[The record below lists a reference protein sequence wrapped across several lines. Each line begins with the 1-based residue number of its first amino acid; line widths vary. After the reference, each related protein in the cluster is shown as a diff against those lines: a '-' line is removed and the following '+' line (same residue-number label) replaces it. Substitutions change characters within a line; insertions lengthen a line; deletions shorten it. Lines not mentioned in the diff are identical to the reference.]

1 MLHNHQHTKQSYAR
15 ETPLKGTGDSDHSI
29 ASATLFETPSKGG
42 SKDNDTTSCSQ
53 ELFGSP
59 EMFTPAQ
66 HSHQSDPA
74 LEEESSK
81 GRISLNSDGDRHTTA
96 DSTKQQACVG
106 GDDAVTEVQKRSE
119 ALSGH
124 WKEETPQLLMKS
136 GGEPHLLSHSTP
148 LSSVSQPRPTT
159 RSTVSRD
166 AIPRSKT
173 QPVET
178 RVHVCITPHNTPL
191 CSVAQPESSYQ
202 PSPPLATIQT
212 PDVPVKL
219 AKEPSPDTHSEQPLE
234 LDYDLSSVVQKPENC
249 FQGPKKKERKQQ
261 PNQHNNYSFG
271 SVGDVMDMLFMSSS
285 QLDAHL
291 TSHKVSAVEC
301 TAVNDSPKSK
311 VTDGYPAAF
320 EACESPK
327 SKVSSDYPLIISEV
341 NESPQ
346 PSIPAECP
354 SISLKESP
362 KSIANEDEMDI
373 ECIEKTS
380 IPSSVPQSPSQESG
394 KQSNLEELQLQENR
408 MGEVGERSQTIDVKS
423 CVETVSGDIIMKPVT
438 EEPPLILNDSSTEKL
453 CKSINKVELP
463 PSRTKMFHYPSK
475 PRSNLKRKKTNIRTK
490 EYSVSKKSSQRE
502 TAKVN
507 ALVCSLDDNV
517 LHEEVEE
524 PPSKR
529 ARISDGEASDHN
541 IASVNCEDK
550 RVIDKEGSD
559 SVTKIEESVMEVDHT
574 HIEREKSPSP
584 QIVDSEISTK
594 ADKDAE
600 TELANVASAAINEIE
615 RQTLINAESERGG
628 IKGMLVSSEK
638 SLKPARAPGLRRINR
653 KSATPAR
660 TDNVESDVVNKES
673 KAVHTDEDPPS
684 DNQTLDQH
692 VDHKNDVILDRNA
705 DVSKVPQF
713 FGFQTAAGCS
723 ISVSEQALQRAQQLI
738 GAELQLETADRT
750 ETELSEVV
758 QTPKPTTVGL
768 QTTTSTTTTDS
779 TVCMTPSEKLN
790 SSVGPKLKPTSSSSS
805 FVTPVPSRVEATPQ
819 SSAATFPRKPGRRTA
834 GKQFKAPRKASN
846 VSSAEEQ
853 ASVSRILRSFR
864 ASGAATEP
872 PITKASKSR
881 VHIQPIET
889 GFQTAGG
896 AKLRVSSKAMETAQK
911 LVTEDKENGIADDVL
926 SSPLLHHNVIEDRV
940 ATGFKSAS
948 GKGLTAS
955 SSSMVRAASILAKA
969 DEPSSSTH
977 SKTPVSTR
985 LHNDTVSVG
994 FQMASGKKLTVSA
1007 KSLLKA
1013 ESMLSSDL
1021 EHSLK
1026 DDLCPESSGVNHH
1039 NSMPTGFQTAGGKG
1053 ISVSSKSLKS
1063 AKKLVEGEGEES
1075 LHPFD
1080 DIKTSLFQS
1089 PLRGSNDTNT
1099 DSGRFLTGF
1108 STAKGSSISVSTT
1121 SLQKGEKLIEI
1132 ENDEH
1137 KISMKFDD
1145 CVTDPVNSTKSCSSP
1160 IVKDDETCGAIV
1172 KIDYLKESA
1181 LKNILLPQT
1190 LETSK
1195 ASALCDKEVNSS
1207 ESCVLKEAKAEEEEE
1222 EKEIYDNGYMF
1233 STQVVRQLTDFSSEE
1248 EMSCDEEQRIETTA
1262 AAAQP
1267 EETKASGEYKVETNS
1282 DDIEGGACHTDIDL
1296 ENAVEESAEVAQ
1308 SLIPRSQVEHCSD
1321 DRSVS
1326 IDEHDEVMEQNEEE
1340 DVSDLLSES
1349 LALAAMQDLQ
1359 AREPSPSI
1367 DDPVGHNPHMDDS
1380 IDDPVGHSPH
1390 TDGVTLTVNL
1400 SGELTESMLENM
1412 DVSINISD
1420 VQPTD
1425 PGQSVTVSV
1434 VQPVTAAKVCVV
1446 SAASCDD
1453 RSRVCAKPVVPVRQD
1468 HLSGDQFQSLSTLS
1482 RLPGLQT
1489 ASGKQVH
1496 ISERALEMAKQT
1508 LGSSSSELVRRS
1520 PPANL
1525 LGSSSSELVHRSPP
1539 TNPSC
1544 SLQTASGK
1552 PVHISESSLTAV
1564 RERLGRGGVGEV
1576 GGEICHG
1583 KQESRHGFPGLQTAS
1598 GKKVEISKSALLAV
1612 KEVLGTTS
1620 SIDQSATNR
1629 SPVSHDS
1636 PKPHP
1641 VGLMTASGHKV
1652 EISDEALTAVK
1663 SSTRATRMS
1672 TALQTASGNKV
1683 DISEESLRAA
1693 KQLLD
1698 GDGAASSSSGFPSS
1712 STGSG
1717 FPGLFT
1723 AGGAKVTVSQKA
1735 LDAARA
1741 ALDAGSTTACT
1752 PSNSNSSSGGG
1763 GGTFPGLM
1771 TASGSKVTISESSL
1785 QAARAVLG
1793 ATPTS
1798 SDVMKGSAPPDSSE
1812 SLSVSAPVHDQSP
1825 STSST
1830 PQAPSFMSTLPLTT
1844 PSSSLPGA
1852 PTRKYKPIFKS
1863 GGGKGGRSQSFAYPR
1878 VSDTSTH
1885 AQISVNPADQTPW
1898 SRASTGV
1905 VSTPEG
1911 MYSIVCINF
1920 ICLGV
1925 RCCKYM

>member
-81 GRISLNSDGDRHTTA
+81 GRISLNSDGDGHTA
-96 DSTKQQACVG
+96 DSSKQQACVE

-119 ALSGH
+119 AASGH
-124 WKEETPQLLMKS
+124 WEEETPQLLMKS

-148 LSSVSQPRPTT
+148 LSSVTQPGPTT
-159 RSTVSRD
+159 CSTVSRD

-173 QPVET
+173 QPVKT
-178 RVHVCITPHNTPL
+178 RLHVCITPHNTPL
-191 CSVAQPESSYQ
+191 CSVAQPNQ
-202 PSPPLATIQT
+202 PSPPLAAIHT

-234 LDYDLSSVVQKPENC
+234 LDYDLSSVVQKSENC

-311 VTDGYPAAF
+311 VTDGHPAAF
-320 EACESPK
+320 EVCESPK
-327 SKVSSDYPLIISEV
+327 SKVSSDCPLIISEV

-362 KSIANEDEMDI
+362 KSTANEDEMDI

-408 MGEVGERSQTIDVKS
+408 MGEIGERSETMDVKS

-438 EEPPLILNDSSTEKL
+438 EEPPLILNNSSTEKL
-453 CKSINKVELP
+453 PKSTNKVELP

-490 EYSVSKKSSQRE
+490 EYSVSQKSSQRE

-517 LHEEVEE
+517 LEE

-541 IASVNCEDK
+541 IASVSCEDK

-559 SVTKIEESVMEVDHT
+559 GVTKIEESVMEVDHT

-594 ADKDAE
+594 VDKDAE
-600 TELANVASAAINEIE
+600 IELGEVASAAINEIE
-615 RQTLINAESERGG
+615 RQILINAESERGG

-638 SLKPARAPGLRRINR
+638 PLKPARAPGLRRINR

-660 TDNVESDVVNKES
+660 TDNMESDVINKES

-692 VDHKNDVILDRNA
+692 VDNKNDVILDSNA
-705 DVSKVPQF
+705 NVSKVPQF

-723 ISVSEQALQRAQQLI
+723 ISVSEQALKRAQQLI
-738 GAELQLETADRT
+738 GAELQLETADHT

-758 QTPKPTTVGL
+758 QTPKPTTVRL
-768 QTTTSTTTTDS
+768 QTTASTTTADS
-779 TVCMTPSEKLN
+779 TACMTPSEKLN
-790 SSVGPKLKPTSSSSS
+790 SSAVGPKLKPTSSSSS
-805 FVTPVPSRVEATPQ
+805 FVTPVPSRIEATPQ

-926 SSPLLHHNVIEDRV
+926 SSPLLHRNVTEDRV

-948 GKGLTAS
+948 GKGLSAS

-969 DEPSSSTH
+969 DEPFSSTH
-977 SKTPVSTR
+977 SKTPVATR

-1089 PLRGSNDTNT
+1089 PLRDSNDTNT

-1121 SLQKGEKLIEI
+1121 SLQKCEKLIEI
-1132 ENDEH
+1132 EKDEQ
-1137 KISMKFDD
+1137 KMSVKFDD
-1145 CVTDPVNSTKSCSSP
+1145 CVTDPVKSTKSCNSP

-1172 KIDYLKESA
+1172 TVDYLKENNMSP
-1181 LKNILLPQT
+1181 LKNNLLPHSVD
-1190 LETSK
+1190 TSK
-1195 ASALCDKEVNSS
+1195 VSALCDKEVNSS
-1207 ESCVLKEAKAEEEEE
+1207 ELFVLKEAKAAEEEEE

-1248 EMSCDEEQRIETTA
+1248 EMSCDEEQRIEITAA

-1267 EETKASGEYKVETNS
+1267 EEAKASGEYNVEMNS
-1282 DDIEGGACHTDIDL
+1282 DDIKGGACHTDNDL
-1296 ENAVEESAEVAQ
+1296 ENAVEESVEVAQ
-1308 SLIPRSQVEHCSD
+1308 SLIPRRSQVEHRSD

-1326 IDEHDEVMEQNEEE
+1326 RDELDEVMEQNEEE

-1367 DDPVGHNPHMDDS
+1367 DDPVGHNPHMDDA
-1380 IDDPVGHSPH
+1380 
-1390 TDGVTLTVNL
+1390 TLTVNL

-1425 PGQSVTVSV
+1425 PGQSETVSV

-1446 SAASCDD
+1446 SAASGDD
-1453 RSRVCAKPVVPVRQD
+1453 RSRVCTKPVVPVRQN
-1468 HLSGDQFQSLSTLS
+1468 HLSGDQSQSSSTLS

-1508 LGSSSSELVRRS
+1508 LGSSSSELVRSS
-1520 PPANL
+1520 PPANP
-1525 LGSSSSELVHRSPP
+1525 LGSSSSELVRHSPP

-1564 RERLGRGGVGEV
+1564 RERLGRGGVGE
-1576 GGEICHG
+1576 GIGEICHG
-1583 KQESRHGFPGLQTAS
+1583 EQESRRGFPGLQTTS

-1663 SSTRATRMS
+1663 SSTRTTRMS

-1683 DISEESLRAA
+1683 NISEESLKAA

-1741 ALDAGSTTACT
+1741 TLDAGSTTACT
-1752 PSNSNSSSGGG
+1752 PSNSNSSGSGGG
-1763 GGTFPGLM
+1763 GMFPGLM
-1771 TASGSKVTISESSL
+1771 TAGGSKVTISESSL

-1798 SDVMKGSAPPDSSE
+1798 SDVMKASAPSVSSE
-1812 SLSVSAPVHDQSP
+1812 SLSVSAPVRDQSP
-1825 STSST
+1825 STFST

-1878 VSDTSTH
+1878 VNDTSTH
-1885 AQISVNPADQTPW
+1885 AQFSVNPADQTPW

-1911 MYSIVCINF
+1911 MYSVVCIN
-1920 ICLGV
+1920 
-1925 RCCKYM
+1925 YTT